1 MNLIKDQGG
10 LSNLILAADHSKTA
24 LFLGVNLQS
33 EQAGGQ
39 IKTQRGTRAN
49 ASAIKMHCGPQ
60 IAIF

>member
-1 MNLIKDQGG
+1 MNSIKGQGS
-10 LSNLILAADHSKTA
+10 LSNLILATYHTKTA
-24 LFLGVNLQS
+24 LFLGVNLHS